1 MALGDAG
8 KWVAMTEVP
17 VQAESV
23 AGLEEGVIGSG
34 SALGRVRHRRSIKH
48 ETFLRKKGRGIKI
61 KRDKSIRLE
70 KGSVLTEFMTN
81 AVKGIWR
88 SKDQGVSLCGEKVV

>member
-1 MALGDAG
+1 MVLGDAG

-34 SALGRVRHRRSIKH
+34 LALGMMRHRRSIKH
-48 ETFLRKKGRGIKI
+48 ETFFEEKRGELL
-61 KRDKSIRLE
+61 KS
-70 KGSVLTEFMTN
+70 KT
-81 AVKGIWR
+81 
-88 SKDQGVSLCGEKVV
+88 SKAYA

>member
-1 MALGDAG
+1 MVLGDAG

-23 AGLEEGVIGSG
+23 AGLEEGVMGNG

-48 ETFLRKKGRGIKI
+48 ETFLRKKG
-61 KRDKSIRLE
+61 
-70 KGSVLTEFMTN
+70 
-81 AVKGIWR
+81 
-88 SKDQGVSLCGEKVV
+88 